1 MKIYKDVFEK
11 IISPENLFSAW
22 DNFKVGKIKKKD
34 VQAFESKLEQNI
46 FQLHRELRGRSYRHG
61 SYASFYIRDP
71 NQRHIHKAEVRDRIL
86 HHAVFSILNPIF
98 EATFISHSFSCR
110 IGKGTHKGVIALE
123 KMIRKETQNYSRRCF
138 ILKCDVRKFFD
149 TVDHGILMRILK
161 KRIKDENA
169 LCLLREIISSFSSEH
184 SDIFTVRGLPI
195 GNLTSQLFANIFLN
209 ELDQFVK
216 NKMRLKFYAR
226 YTDDFVIVGKD
237 ERELKNMLSEIR
249 SFLKDRL
256 SLELHPK
263 KIVIRK
269 YSQGID
275 YLGYIVLPHYQL
287 LRTKTK
293 KRVFKKLKMRI
304 GQYRAGEI
312 SEKSLNQSLQSY
324 LGVFSHA
331 DTHELEQE
339 LLNQFWFWLNE

>member
-1 MKIYKDVFEK
+1 M
-11 IISPENLFSAW
+11 PL
-22 DNFKVGKIKKKD
+22 
-34 VQAFESKLEQNI
+34 
-46 FQLHRELRGRSYRHG
+46 
-61 SYASFYIRDP
+61 
-71 NQRHIHKAEVRDRIL
+71 
-86 HHAVFSILNPIF
+86 
-98 EATFISHSFSCR
+98 
-110 IGKGTHKGVIALE
+110 
-123 KMIRKETQNYSRRCF
+123 
-138 ILKCDVRKFFD
+138 
-149 TVDHGILMRILK
+149 
-161 KRIKDENA
+161 
-169 LCLLREIISSFSSEH
+169 
-184 SDIFTVRGLPI
+184 
-195 GNLTSQLFANIFLN
+195 GNLTSQFFANVYLN

>member
-1 MKIYKDVFEK
+1 
-11 IISPENLFSAW
+11 
-22 DNFKVGKIKKKD
+22 
-34 VQAFESKLEQNI
+34 
-46 FQLHRELRGRSYRHG
+46 
-61 SYASFYIRDP
+61 
-71 NQRHIHKAEVRDRIL
+71 
-86 HHAVFSILNPIF
+86 
-98 EATFISHSFSCR
+98 
-110 IGKGTHKGVIALE
+110 
-123 KMIRKETQNYSRRCF
+123 MIRKETQNYSRRCF